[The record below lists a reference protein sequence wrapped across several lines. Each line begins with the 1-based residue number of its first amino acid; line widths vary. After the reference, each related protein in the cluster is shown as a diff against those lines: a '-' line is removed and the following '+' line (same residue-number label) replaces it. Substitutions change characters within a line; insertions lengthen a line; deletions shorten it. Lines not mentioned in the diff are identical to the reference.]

1 MLHRAAVLAVA
12 LSVAAGCGS
21 TGSGGPAPAPGPAQP
36 QPQPSQPAQPSQPQ
50 DPSQPQQ
57 PAPPQPQDPSQPQ
70 GPTQPP
76 PPTPAPGPAP
86 QPPPPTGTPP
96 PTATGPTL
104 TVSAPLDESVARPGL
119 AIRATCADPD
129 GTPCVSLSAALLH
142 EATPLAKGTGSLD
155 TVVDLSAHEGSI
167 VELVLVGTDAAGRV
181 ETAARF
187 VLVESSSRLRVRAEL
202 PGTVWD
208 ASGARFLYVDGTR
221 PVPALVAGDAS
232 GAGETIETGPALAGG
247 VWGLYGFLTDA
258 GAIYAH
264 GGLVVAPPYCT
275 LYERRAG
282 ATAAL
287 GELDSCMSLRV
298 SGSFATYSTPK
309 QPGVYDAW
317 DTWIR
322 DLAAGASTR
331 VAGDAG
337 NWMNDVAA
345 NGDVVYW
352 TLGAAYGVRRW
363 RGGATVTLAPGGAG
377 ADERVYPVTDGTNV
391 VYRQGPPFGPWR
403 VLLNDGSGETL
414 LASRTS
420 EPQPGTDYLVA
431 GGFVAWT
438 SPEDPAGPRVL
449 LRGPGRTDVVA
460 TTVGTP
466 VALDALAPD
475 GTVVYHSGGTRY
487 LAAPGAAPVAV
498 GSTLGRVIWRDG
510 AFLVL
515 AGRDV
520 LEIAP

>member
-21 TGSGGPAPAPGPAQP
+21 TAPAPAPGPS
-36 QPQPSQPAQPSQPQ
+36 QPQPSQPSQPSQPQ

-57 PAPPQPQDPSQPQ
+57 PQDPSQPQ
-70 GPTQPP
+70 QPQSPSQSPP
-76 PPTPAPGPAP
+76 PSPTPPGPSPQPTPAPQPA
-86 QPPPPTGTPP
+86 PPPPS
-96 PTATGPTL
+96 TAGPTL
-104 TVSAPLDESVARPGL
+104 TVIAPLDESVARPGL

-129 GTPCVSLSAALLH
+129 GTPCASLSAALLH
-142 EATPLAKGTGSLD
+142 EAAPLAKGTGSLD
-155 TVVDLSAHEGSI
+155 VVVDLSAHEGSI
-167 VELVLVGTDAAGRV
+167 VELVVVGTDAAGRV
-181 ETAARF
+181 ETASRF
-187 VLVESSSRLRVRAEL
+187 VLVESSGRLRVRAEL

-208 ASGARFLYVDGTR
+208 AAGGRFLYVDSTR

-247 VWGLYGFLTDA
+247 AWGLYGFLTDA

-264 GGLVVAPPYCT
+264 GALGGGAPYCT

-298 SGSFATYSTPK
+298 SGSWATYSTPT
-309 QPGVYDAW
+309 QPGVYTAW
-317 DTWIR
+317 DTWLR

-337 NWMNDVAA
+337 NWRNDVAA

-352 TLGAAYGVRRW
+352 TWGAAYGVRRW
-363 RGGATVTLAPGGAG
+363 RGGATVTLAPGGTG
-377 ADERVYPVTDGTNV
+377 ADECVYPVTDGASV
-391 VYRQGPPFGPWR
+391 VYRQGPPYGPWR
-403 VLLNDGSGETL
+403 VLLNDGAGETL
-414 LASRTS
+414 LASRTT

-431 GGFVAWT
+431 SGFVAWT
-438 SPEDPAGPRVL
+438 SPDDPGGPRVL
-449 LRGPGRTDVVA
+449 LRGPGGTDVVA
-460 TTVGTP
+460 TTFAAP
-466 VALDALAPD
+466 LALDALGPD
-475 GTVVYHSGGTRY
+475 GTLVFHAGGTRY
-487 LAAPGAAPVAV
+487 LAARGAAPVAV
-498 GSTLGRVIWRDG
+498 GSTLGRVVWRDG

-520 LEIAP
+520 LEIVP